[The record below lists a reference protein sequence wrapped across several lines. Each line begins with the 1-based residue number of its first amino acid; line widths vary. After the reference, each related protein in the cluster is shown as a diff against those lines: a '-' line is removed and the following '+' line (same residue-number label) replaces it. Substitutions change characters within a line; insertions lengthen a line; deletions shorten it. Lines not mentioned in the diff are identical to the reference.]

1 MTENIQSEPQN
12 QQSITAIEPFQLT
25 LQVLRLRKA
34 NPRLDLSQNRIARE
48 LNRTQSAISKAMSH
62 PEIYPDLA
70 ERVQKYLNRIE
81 SSRNQDTQKQT
92 VSA

>member
-1 MTENIQSEPQN
+1 MTENTPYETEKQAVV
-12 QQSITAIEPFQLT
+12 TAIEPFQLT

-34 NPRLDLSQNRIARE
+34 NPRLDLSQQRIARE

-70 ERVQKYLNRIE
+70 ERVQKFLNRIE
-81 SSRNQDTQKQT
+81 SSRSQDTQSRQL
-92 VSA
+92 SA

>member
-1 MTENIQSEPQN
+1 MTENTLSENEKQAVV
-12 QQSITAIEPFQLT
+12 TEIEPFQLT

-81 SSRNQDTQKQT
+81 SSRNQLTQNSQAT
-92 VSA
+92 A

>member
-1 MTENIQSEPQN
+1 MTENIQTE
-12 QQSITAIEPFQLT
+12 QQKQESLTAIEPFQLT

-81 SSRNQDTQKQT
+81 SSRNQLTQNSQA
-92 VSA
+92 SA